1 MSFIRQLIEKKI
13 STAMGAAVTFGDFKF
28 SPMSGT
34 VELENVRIAAE
45 RFVPPF
51 LSIGRIEASIAV
63 ARALRGEMILKSLT
77 IDRPVLTLNIHADGK
92 SNLPAKP
99 RAKAEAIVPKEG
111 TAGGF
116 WEFNLE
122 KISIN
127 SGRFDFRDVTR
138 DSYRLSVEGINATIT
153 PEGRDLAITLTA
165 DSVGRRDRELEIGTV
180 KALGK
185 LIGGGFRDPL
195 ASALTS
201 RASIADTLVLE
212 ITSTLLANKCFDV
225 EIAGAIKLVT
235 LMAILPMSPIQSWV
249 IDGDGE
255 VDLRAKLTIELL
267 KSIHIRNFEMRSGG
281 FSVDRTFGAH
291 LKPEVVVRTPEQVAT
306 AR

>member
-1 MSFIRQLIEKKI
+1 MSYIRQLIEKKI

-34 VELENVRIAAE
+34 VEIDYVKVAAE

-51 LSIGRIEASIAV
+51 LSVGRIEASIAV
-63 ARALRGEMILKSLT
+63 ARALRGEMILRSLT

-99 RAKAEAIVPKEG
+99 RGKVEAIVPKEG
-111 TAGGF
+111 SAGGL

-127 SGRFDFRDVTR
+127 HGRFEFRDISR
-138 DSYRLSVEGINATIT
+138 NNYRLSVEGINATIT
-153 PEGRDLAITLTA
+153 PEGQDLAITLTA
-165 DSVGRRDRELEIGTV
+165 DSLGRRDRELEVGTI

-201 RASIADTLVLE
+201 RSSIADSLVVE
-212 ITSTLLANKCFDV
+212 ITSTLIANKSFDV
-225 EIAGAIKLVT
+225 EIAGAMKLVT
-235 LMAILPMSPIQSWV
+235 LMALLPIGPAQTWAL
-249 IDGDGE
+249 DGDGE
-255 VDLRAKLTIELL
+255 VDIRARLTVELL
-267 KSIHIRNFEMRSGG
+267 KHIHISNLELKAGG
-281 FSVDRTFGAH
+281 FSIGRTFGSY
-291 LKPEVVVRTPEQVAT
+291 LKADSPVRTAPETVNAG
-306 AR
+306 

>member
-34 VELENVRIAAE
+34 VELENVKLAAE

-63 ARALRGEMILKSLT
+63 ARALRGEMVLKSLT
-77 IDRPVLTLNIHADGK
+77 IDRPVLLLNIHADGK

-99 RAKAEAIVPKEG
+99 RGKVEAIVPREG
-111 TAGGF
+111 SAGGL

-122 KISIN
+122 KVSIN
-127 SGRFDFRDVTR
+127 HGRFEYRDMLR
-138 DSYRLSVEGINATIT
+138 NNYRLSVEGINATIT
-153 PEGRDLAITLTA
+153 PEAQDLAITLTA
-165 DSVGRRDRELEIGTV
+165 DSVGRRDREIEIGTV

-201 RASIADTLVLE
+201 RCSIADSLVIE
-212 ITSTLLANKCFDV
+212 ITSTLLANKCFDI
-225 EIAGAIKLVT
+225 EIAGTMQLIT
-235 LMAILPMSPIQSWV
+235 LMALLPMGPVQSWAV
-249 IDGDGE
+249 DGDGE
-255 VDLRAKLTIELL
+255 VDLRARLTVELL
-267 KSIHIRNFEMRSGG
+267 KHIRVSNLEMKAGG
-281 FSVDRTFGAH
+281 FSIGRTFGSY
-291 LKPEVVVRTPEQVAT
+291 LKVETPVRTPEEVAT